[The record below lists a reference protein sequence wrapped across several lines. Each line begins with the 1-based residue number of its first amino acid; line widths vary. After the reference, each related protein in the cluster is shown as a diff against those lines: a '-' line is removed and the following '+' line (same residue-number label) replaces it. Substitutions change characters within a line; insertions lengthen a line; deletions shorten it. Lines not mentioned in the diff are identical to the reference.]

1 MVATAIKSLRQV
13 QINNKAT
20 SLIFLV
26 LIFGLLSTGCSSS
39 NNLRTD
45 AQVAMPDSLK
55 ESIVLENTYQIQTGD
70 EIEILVWEQPNF
82 NTLTTVSSLG
92 SIAVPLVG
100 EIQVSGLTK
109 EELRRELTRR
119 LSNYI
124 RGDIGLTIS
133 IRNTDRLMVSV
144 FGMVTRPDNY
154 PVVNQ
159 SSIFR
164 VLSDAGGPT
173 PEANL
178 KKVLVYRSKYNG
190 NSQEIDL
197 TKYLNSGE
205 LASTE
210 LLIQP
215 GDIIFIPRQ
224 ENVVRDMSEFLRDVV
239 VLFGIFRVFN

>member
-1 MVATAIKSLRQV
+1 MHIIYQRSFL
-13 QINNKAT
+13 
-20 SLIFLV
+20 LILTILYLGF
-26 LIFGLLSTGCSSS
+26 ISIGCSST
-39 NNLRTD
+39 NNLASQD
-45 AQVAMPDSLK
+45 ASALPDS
-55 ESIVLENTYQIQTGD
+55 VLESRVLDNTYQIQTGD

-92 SIAVPLVG
+92 TIAIPLIG
-100 EIQVSGLTK
+100 EVNVTGLTQ
-109 EELRRELTRR
+109 EELRRELIRR

-124 RGDIGLTIS
+124 KGEIGLTIS

-144 FGMVTRPDNY
+144 FGMVTRPDSY

-164 VLSDAGGPT
+164 ILSDAGGPT

-178 KKVLVYRSKYNG
+178 KEVLIYRSKLNG
-190 NSQEIDL
+190 ESQEIDL
-197 TKYLNSGE
+197 TRYLNSGDLGAE
-205 LASTE
+205 A

-215 GDIIFIPRQ
+215 GDIIFVPRK

>member
-1 MVATAIKSLRQV
+1 MGIIMS
-13 QINNKAT
+13 
-20 SLIFLV
+20 
-26 LIFGLLSTGCSSS
+26 GCSTSS
-39 NNLRTD
+39 NLKSGPEF
-45 AQVAMPDSLK
+45 AIPDSLQ
-55 ESIVLENTYQIQTGD
+55 ESEVIENTYQIQTAD

-100 EIQVSGLTK
+100 EIQVTGLTK
-109 EELRRELTRR
+109 DELRRELTRR

-178 KKVLVYRSKYNG
+178 KRVLVYRSKYSG
-190 NSQEIDL
+190 QSQEIDL
-197 TKYLNSGE
+197 TQYLNSGE
-205 LASTE
+205 LASAE
-210 LLIQP
+210 LLIRP
-215 GDIIFIPRQ
+215 GDIIFIPRR

>member
-1 MVATAIKSLRQV
+1 VHIY
-13 QINNKAT
+13 NKAT
-20 SLIFLV
+20 TSILFV
-26 LIFGLLSTGCSSS
+26 LILGIISSGCSTS
-39 NNLRTD
+39 NKLKSGPD
-45 AQVAMPDSLK
+45 FAMPDSLK
-55 ESIVLENTYQIQTGD
+55 ESVVIENTYQIQTGD

-100 EIQVSGLTK
+100 EIQVTGLTK

-124 RGDIGLTIS
+124 KGDIGLTIS

-164 VLSDAGGPT
+164 VLSNAGGPT

-178 KKVLVYRSKYNG
+178 KKVLVYRSKYSG
-190 NSQEIDL
+190 ESQEIDL

-205 LASTE
+205 LGSVE

-215 GDIIFIPRQ
+215 GDIIFIPRK